1 MRELAR
7 DDPYVYVKLEESADV
22 DRVQIRSV
30 ETDPDGFE
38 FFRGLG
44 IVGYAK
50 AFKAWLRHFPRPIF
64 LAALREREVVAWAF
78 FEEHSEPAADGNPV
92 WILRAIETR
101 PELRGRRLGYRL
113 LLLGLAQVTGHVVT
127 KPLTKEARAF
137 FVRAGFMDLVDDR
150 HPPVE
155 PRRFAGYLA
164 LPPHR
169 RREALAHLAEY
180 FPTPGGVAGES
191 PEGRTRGSRR

>member
-7 DDPYVYVKLEESADV
+7 DGSYAYVKFEESADV

-30 ETDPDGFE
+30 ETDPEGFE

-44 IVGYAK
+44 IVGYART
-50 AFKAWLRHFPRPIF
+50 FKAWLRHFPRPIF
-64 LAALREREVVAWAF
+64 LAALRDREVVSWAF
-78 FEEHSEPAADGNPV
+78 LEQNADPAKDGNPV

-101 PELRGRRLGYRL
+101 PELRRKRIGYRL
-113 LLLGLAQVTGHVVT
+113 LLLELTQVAGHVLT

-137 FVRAGFMDLVDDR
+137 FVRAGFSELETDAR
-150 HPPVE
+150 PPVE
-155 PRRFAGYLA
+155 PRRFAGYVA

-169 RREALAHLAEY
+169 RKEALAHYADY
-180 FPTPGGVAGES
+180 FPTPGGVDGGS
-191 PEGRTRGSRR
+191 PEGRTPGSRG